1 MEKSCGSKAEQPI
14 SLTCSNG
21 LRSHP
26 PDKPPNGRKRIAGE
40 DHAIGR
46 PVIQRKQHKCEGT
59 DFVMFLKKHLGEKY
73 TPLYLLASLGAG
85 GMAVAFYLHLMFL
98 TPHPKP
104 PVPT

>member
-1 MEKSCGSKAEQPI
+1 
-14 SLTCSNG
+14 
-21 LRSHP
+21 
-26 PDKPPNGRKRIAGE
+26 
-40 DHAIGR
+40 
-46 PVIQRKQHKCEGT
+46 
-59 DFVMFLKKHLGEKY
+59 MFLKKHLGEKY